1 MIVWLFLLAFAS
13 AYVKLNFTV
22 HTGNSV
28 SDNGP
33 NRQIEVH
40 ARDDGLELQ
49 NMNTFYAVDIEV
61 GSNKQKIKT
70 LLDTGSADLWVPL
83 SLCDSL
89 SNNKRKRS
97 LGRKRGKMLSKRYFG
112 VFEEL
117 KELEDLEDFHEKE
130 VSKAS
135 SECKQYGTFAPDD
148 LSTFKENTTAPGFY
162 IQYADFSVASGYWG
176 EDTVSWGDYSVTLP
190 FGVAESAD
198 MQSIFGIGF
207 PAGESLNSYRA
218 ADPNRPLWTYSNFPM
233 LLKEQGLT
241 KSWAYSLLL
250 GANNASEGE
259 ILFGAVDHGKY
270 EGLLQK
276 VKVVNT
282 YGKVNVPVFRFDVI
296 LDGVLSDNFE
306 FKDQTTVLLDS
317 GATLLKLPYLYLS
330 ALREKYDLRTS
341 SSLDSMYEIDCSYL
355 QLTETLS
362 FHLSGIEISVPLRD
376 LVYRY
381 YKCYFGIKPDA
392 VTYTLG
398 ANFLESAYVVYDMQN
413 QEIALAQ
420 AKASPSEEK
429 IEEFEGTI
437 PSALEA
443 PYYTYT
449 DLEEFYTTANRK
461 YTKVSQ
467 QANVAQYDFQTSGR
481 SSYDFGST
489 TYPKYGSGAYSTR
502 LALYTTNRGSTNRGS
517 TTSDEDQGSEL
528 TLATEEY
535 LTDPPRVSDLAL
547 YTYDDVSDLFSFSTY
562 SYTGYDWSS
571 WSASYN
577 SMRLSVTAARLS
589 RQLADS
595 ASRKSSLLA
604 NSASRKSSLLEWSVS
619 FESLLLNYYLTAS
632 GGNLGTI
639 SAGCYG
645 CPETDDADASTG
657 TGTGTGGGSTS
668 AGGMGSRN
676 LALHVLVYQMVVFL
690 VMWI

>member
-1 MIVWLFLLAFAS
+1 M
-13 AYVKLNFTV
+13 
-22 HTGNSV
+22 
-28 SDNGP
+28 
-33 NRQIEVH
+33 
-40 ARDDGLELQ
+40 
-49 NMNTFYAVDIEV
+49 
-61 GSNKQKIKT
+61 
-70 LLDTGSADLWVPL
+70 
-83 SLCDSL
+83 
-89 SNNKRKRS
+89 
-97 LGRKRGKMLSKRYFG
+97 
-112 VFEEL
+112 
-117 KELEDLEDFHEKE
+117 
-130 VSKAS
+130 
-135 SECKQYGTFAPDD
+135 
-148 LSTFKENTTAPGFY
+148 
-162 IQYADFSVASGYWG
+162 
-176 EDTVSWGDYSVTLP
+176 P

-207 PAGESLNSYRA
+207 PEGEALNSYRA
-218 ADPNRPLWTYSNFPM
+218 ADPNRALWTYSNFPM
-233 LLKEQGLT
+233 KLKEQGLS

-330 ALREKYDLRTS
+330 ALREKYGLRTS

-376 LVYRY
+376 LVFRY

-398 ANFLESAYVVYDMQN
+398 ANFLKSAYAVYDMQN

-437 PSALEA
+437 PSALDA

-449 DLEEFYTTANRK
+449 ELEEFYTTANRK

-467 QANVAQYDFQTSGR
+467 QANVAQYEFQTSGR

-502 LALYTTNRGSTNRGS
+502 LALYTTNRRSTS
-517 TTSDEDQGSEL
+517 TDDSQESEL

-547 YTYDDVSDLFSFSTY
+547 YTYDDISELFSFSTRFY
-562 SYTGYDWSS
+562 SGIDWSS

-577 SMRLSVTAARLS
+577 SMRLSVTASVHS
-589 RQLADS
+589 RELAAS
-595 ASRKSSLLA
+595 ASRR
-604 NSASRKSSLLEWSVS
+604 NSLLERSVS
-619 FESLLLNYYLTAS
+619 LASLLLNYYLTATGS
-632 GGNLGTI
+632 YLGTV
-639 SAGCYG
+639 SNGCYE

-657 TGTGTGGGSTS
+657 TAETGTGGGSTS
-668 AGGMGSRN
+668 APGAGSRN